1 MIEHKSVL
9 DCCAKLA
16 DSGVSVTYLQPQ
28 RDGIVSLDTLFQ
40 AIRPD
45 TRLVSIMTANNETGT
60 LQKVAEIGA
69 LCRDKGILFHTDATQ
84 AFGKI
89 ALDMQRM
96 NISMATFFR
105 T

>member
-60 LQKVAEIGA
+60 LQKWQKLAHSA
-69 LCRDKGILFHTDATQ
+69 GIR
-84 AFGKI
+84 AFYFIPMPHRRSGKS
-89 ALDMQRM
+89 L
-96 NISMATFFR
+96 
-105 T
+105 